1 MVSKIAL
8 KNISNVDISV
18 GRGMVV
24 KQQASI
30 SVFVGLTRGSVTKE
44 HR

>member
-1 MVSKIAL
+1 
-8 KNISNVDISV
+8 
-18 GRGMVV
+18 MVV

-30 SVFVGLTRGSVTKE
+30 SVFVGLRGSVTKQ